1 MKRSVSKNTN
11 HIVLQ
16 APSLSPSALKRTLL
30 YLLESGFAAPVFVVV
45 LMIAYA
51 TLLRQSNLILPAVGA
66 SPRHILLF
74 SHVKSAPGALEIT
87 VSSTKTRFLSDPPLI
102 FVIPALPSSPLCPVK
117 AWNKYLA
124 TVTPSNSD
132 PAFLLPSRTPL
143 TAPLLTKVL
152 RLALKETGTTDY
164 ANYTLHSLRRG
175 AARACVALGIPEEE
189 VKKAGTWTSNAI
201 STYVPRAVITRVPAA
216 LANLFG

>member
-132 PAFLLPSRTPL
+132 PAFLLPSRIPL
-143 TAPLLTKVL
+143 TVLLL
-152 RLALKETGTTDY
+152 RLALKETGTNDY